1 MTDER
6 MKTGYLLQWTQYQP
20 TTLLASVLENYH
32 HWSEDDVLQALTSGL
47 ISVNGVQV
55 VADCPLLPADKVVLY
70 LAQHSELVVD
80 CGWKL
85 LWKTNELMAVHKP
98 AGLPVSR
105 TTRNL
110 FDTLI
115 SLVRRATEY
124 KDAHLLHRLDAETSG
139 LILLANHAHAD
150 KRWKKKLDR
159 LLQKKVYHALVWGNP
174 PWDSMEC
181 ECYLAEKKDSPIRT
195 QMHVVAE
202 DESDT
207 VKAPKLAHTAFRVLK
222 RFNGYALLECELFSG
237 RKHQIRAQLAH
248 LGHAIIGDKIYSHGG
263 RFYLQRL
270 EAPLTPEDYALLGAE
285 HHLLHAFRLEVDCGY
300 EQATITD
307 SDYPPAWAAYL
318 GASMNK
324 AE

>member
-32 HWSEDDVLQALTSGL
+32 HWSEDEAHQALTAGL
-47 ISVNGVQV
+47 ISVNGVLVQSDGDLSPSDQV
-55 VADCPLLPADKVVLY
+55 ELRLT
-70 LAQHSELVVD
+70 QHSELVVD
-80 CGWKL
+80 TQWKL
-85 LWKTNELMAVHKP
+85 MWQSPELTVVHKP

-115 SLVRRATEY
+115 SQVRRATEY
-124 KDAHLLHRLDAETSG
+124 KHAHLLHRLDAETSG
-139 LILLANHAHAD
+139 LIILANYDHAD
-150 KRWKKKLDR
+150 RKWKKRIDR
-159 LLQKKVYHALVWGNP
+159 LIERKIYHALVWGVP
-174 PWDSMEC
+174 DWQETLC

-207 VKAPKLAHTAFRVLK
+207 VKAPKLARTRFTCEKTADGFSLIS
-222 RFNGYALLECELFSG
+222 CELLSG

-248 LGHAIIGDKIYSHGG
+248 LGLPIIGDKIYSQQG

-270 EAPLTPEDYALLGAE
+270 EAALTPEDYAVLGAE
-285 HHLLHAFRLEVDCGY
+285 HHLLHAFQLNLNTGK
-300 EQATITD
+300 EQVVLQD
-307 SDYPPAWAAYL
+307 DLFPAAWQPYL
-318 GASMNK
+318 QQL
-324 AE
+324 